1 MIDKGDGI
9 MTKKLILID
18 GNSIIYRAFFCVTA
32 VK

>member
-18 GNSIIYRAFFCVTA
+18 GNSIIYRAFLRYRC
-32 VK
+32 